1 MGIFIGSIVGLLILV
16 IIIIVIRIWSKGS
29 ILASLRGGVPL
40 IDRAGTGKI
49 CELIDY
55 EINNVTN
62 KVRLRINYFGGG
74 LKQTGFWFDPNID
87 FYPSLDKVA
96 WENYMGTII
105 CYKDLE
111 TGQRDYRQ
119 EEVRHLTEKNKA
131 LMRIVNVY
139 KKVPADTISYFEK
152 QKIDKEQEKEPF
164 LHSKALNAIKKLSN
178 AGEEVVSNKDLK
190 DIGLVDE

>member
-1 MGIFIGSIVGLLILV
+1 MGIFIGAVIGLLILILFIV
-16 IIIIVIRIWSKGS
+16 VIRIWSKGS
-29 ILASLRGGVPL
+29 ILASLRGGVPM
-40 IDRAGTGKI
+40 IDKAGTGKI

-55 EINNVTN
+55 ELNNVTGMA
-62 KVRLRINYFGGG
+62 RLRINYFGGG
-74 LKQTGFWFDPNID
+74 LKQTGYWFNPNLD
-87 FYPSLDKVA
+87 FYPSLDNVR
-96 WENYMGTII
+96 WEDYMGTII

-139 KKVPADTISYFEK
+139 KKVPADTINYFEK
-152 QKIDKEQEKEPF
+152 QKIEKEQEKEPF

-178 AGEEVVSNKDLK
+178 AGEEDVGSKDMK
-190 DIGLVDE
+190 GMGLIDE